1 MRLGDG
7 TLIEMKDRSEFS
19 VNQTL
24 RGTTIHLGS
33 GSVIVEAAKQKD
45 RLFLDTGDSLVAVTG
60 TIFSANAGT
69 KGSRVSVVEGSVN
82 LDHNGKERV
91 LKAGE
96 QATTSAAIQTVP
108 VKEEVAWS
116 KQRRQV
122 CTDSGSAV
130 GAE

>member
-69 KGSRVSVVEGSVN
+69 KGSRVSVVEG
-82 LDHNGKERV
+82 
-91 LKAGE
+91 
-96 QATTSAAIQTVP
+96 
-108 VKEEVAWS
+108 
-116 KQRRQV
+116 
-122 CTDSGSAV
+122 
-130 GAE
+130 